1 MYGSLQIV
9 FQTDEFPTETMRNLI
24 CFPALFLFVAS
35 ALPLVANA
43 AVPLP
48 SPPQLSAKSYVL
60 MDFQSGRLIAE
71 NNLDERVEPASL
83 TKMMTEY
90 VVSAELAQGTVR
102 LSDEV
107 TVSEKAWRMEGSR
120 MFIEVNKRVTVEEL
134 LKGLIIQSGNDA
146 AVALAEHIAGSEQGF
161 VHMMNDYA
169 AKLGMTGTS
178 FMNTTGLPDPDHYT
192 TARDMATL
200 ARAVI
205 RDYPE
210 EYKLYAVREFT
221 YGGIRQ
227 QNRNKLLWRDDSVD
241 GLKTG
246 HTQSA
251 GYCLVSS
258 AVRDGMRLISVVL
271 GTNSDKA
278 RADQSQRLLNYGFR
292 FFETSKVFVAGQPIK
307 KVRIWQGETEE
318 LPVGVLQDVY
328 ITIPRGSSESLQ
340 TEIELSDYIVAPAR
354 IGQNLGKTRVKSENE
369 VIAEANLVSLA
380 NVNEG
385 SLFQKAKDA
394 VLRYFE

>member
-1 MYGSLQIV
+1 
-9 FQTDEFPTETMRNLI
+9 MRNLI
-24 CFPALFLFVAS
+24 CFPAVFLFLSSV
-35 ALPLVANA
+35 LPLAANA

-60 MDFQSGRLIAE
+60 MDFHSGRVIAE
-71 NNLDERVEPASL
+71 NNVDERVEPASL

-200 ARAVI
+200 AQAVI

-292 FFETSKVFVAGQPIK
+292 FFETSKVFVAGQAIK

-328 ITIPRGSSESLQ
+328 ITIPRGSNDSLQ
-340 TEIELSDYIVAPAR
+340 TEIELSDNIVAPTR

-380 NVNEG
+380 NINEG